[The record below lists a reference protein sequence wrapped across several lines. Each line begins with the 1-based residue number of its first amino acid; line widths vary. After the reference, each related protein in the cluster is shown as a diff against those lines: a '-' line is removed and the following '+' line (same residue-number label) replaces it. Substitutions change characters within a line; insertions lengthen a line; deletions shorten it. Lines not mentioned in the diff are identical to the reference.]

1 MINDTM
7 GPGDQATTLD
17 TALRAV
23 DSGQRSLHEVALAE
37 LKLPSLPRK
46 RVPAGTVIM
55 EPETAAD
62 SLYFV
67 IDGRIRL
74 YRLAPTGEQVFQGD
88 LSAGD
93 CLKCPRVLGQHECH
107 AFAEAIIDSTLEVLS
122 KPLFE
127 RLRRES
133 MAFNQTLVGEI
144 IQQATELDQ
153 RLYESAVMPMKV
165 RLHAEL
171 LRISRRRRD
180 GALIISPPPTHQ
192 DLAVRIGSQRE
203 AVSKELKRLERDG
216 VISRSRAVIHLVR
229 EDLLRNEMTEWTD
242 DAAHDARRHGYG
254 RSTPY
259 PSELNGETPRP
270 HRGAASAR
278 TGLPYGWGPP

>member
-1 MINDTM
+1 MMYDTTQQHERTAM
-7 GPGDQATTLD
+7 LKATASPLEATG
-17 TALRAV
+17 ASLR
-23 DSGQRSLHEVALAE
+23 DVALSE

-46 RVPAGTVIM
+46 RVSAGSLIM
-55 EPETAAD
+55 RPETVTE

-74 YRLAPTGEQVFQGD
+74 YRLAPTGEQVFQGE
-88 LSAGD
+88 LGPGD
-93 CLKCPRVLGQHECH
+93 CLKCPRMLCQHECH
-107 AFAEAIIDSTLEVLS
+107 AFAEAIVDTTLEVLS

-133 MAFNQTLVGEI
+133 VVFNQILIREI
-144 IQQATELDQ
+144 IGQAADLDR
-153 RLYESAVMPMKV
+153 RLYETAVMPMKV

-192 DLAVRIGSQRE
+192 DLACRIGSQRE

-216 VISRSRAVIHLVR
+216 VIMRGRAVICLIR
-229 EDLLRNEMTEWTD
+229 EDVLRKEITNWND
-242 DAAHDARRHGYG
+242 DAAVH
-254 RSTPY
+254 
-259 PSELNGETPRP
+259 NGPP
-270 HRGAASAR
+270 KASAASLSA
-278 TGLPYGWGPP
+278 LPTDSMKCDKADLDQPGGG